1 MPRSTRYC
9 SIEKPVIT
17 HRFFCLVLFS
27 LSTALFVLSSSA
39 LADTGKTDSALQ
51 AVTLRIDNDI
61 FAGSDRGYSNGI
73 NVGFLSQTV
82 DDFDDSRL
90 PASYRWLNHGLGW
103 LQPREWDQYN
113 MALTVGHGIFTP
125 GDWRARELV
134 EDDRPYAGVLL
145 VGVDYN
151 GRNDNRMQ
159 STGLDLGI
167 IGPSALGEDLQK
179 GVHKLLGSETFRGWD
194 NQLRDEL
201 VFRLSTQRLY
211 RLHIEPGAGG
221 DWQQD
226 LILRTGGSF
235 GNLVT
240 DLNIGAE
247 WRFGPQLPDNF
258 GSAPLLPA
266 SENTAPTRHRDY
278 SRRLKLHGF
287 IATNLRG
294 VIYDV
299 TLDGNTWK
307 DSHSVTR
314 EPLVLD
320 LGIGVAGSYGHWRFA
335 FAHYFR
341 SREFEQQ
348 EEPPRLGSFSAW
360 REF

>member
-1 MPRSTRYC
+1 MPRSTHYFR
-9 SIEKPVIT
+9 IENSVKT
-17 HRFFCLVLFS
+17 LRFFHLFLFS
-27 LSTALFVLSSSA
+27 FSA
-39 LADTGKTDSALQ
+39 LLCTLSPSSLAEDTDNTHSALQ
-51 AVTLRIDNDI
+51 AITLRIDNDI

-82 DDFDDSRL
+82 DGFQDSRL
-90 PASYRWLNHGLGW
+90 PLGYRRLNRGLRW
-103 LQPREWDQYN
+103 LQPKGWDQYN

-125 GDWRARELV
+125 GDWHTRELV
-134 EDDRPYAGVLL
+134 EEDRPYAGVL
-145 VGVDYN
+145 VAGVTYN
-151 GRNDNRMQ
+151 GSNENRMQ
-159 STGLDLGI
+159 STGLSLGMV
-167 IGPSALGEDLQK
+167 GPSALGEELQK

-194 NQLRDEL
+194 NQLRDEV
-201 VFRLSTQRLY
+201 VFRLSTQRLR
-211 RLHIEPGAGG
+211 RLQFKSTGD

-226 LILRTGGSF
+226 LILRTGGSV

-247 WRFGPQLPDNF
+247 WRFGPELPNNF
-258 GSAPLLPA
+258 GSAPQLPA
-266 SENTAPTRHRDY
+266 SENTAPTRHMDY

-287 IATNLRG
+287 IVTNIRG
-294 VIYDV
+294 VFYDV

-307 DSHSVTR
+307 NSHSVTR
-314 EPLVLD
+314 ESLMTD
-320 LGIGVAGSYGHWRFA
+320 LGIGVAGSYEHWRFA

-348 EEPPRLGSFSAW
+348 QEPPRLGSFSAW